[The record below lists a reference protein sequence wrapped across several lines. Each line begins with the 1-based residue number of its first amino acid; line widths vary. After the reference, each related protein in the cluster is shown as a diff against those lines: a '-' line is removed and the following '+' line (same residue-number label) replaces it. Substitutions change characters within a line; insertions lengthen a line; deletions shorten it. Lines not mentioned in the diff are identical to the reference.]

1 MQREILFRG
10 FHPCDGPEIIVV
22 DGEKVKGRWVYGYY
36 VGPVKGLIAHEICD
50 TDDVMG
56 HSLDVLASTVGQYTG
71 LTDRTGK
78 RIFEGDILKTN
89 KYGKDDGKGHNSA
102 GSDAFCVAFEDG
114 GYCLKN
120 EWRRFNLRTD
130 VDAKVIGTVFDEEA
144 RNDHQ

>member
-1 MQREILFRG
+1 MREILFRG
-10 FHPCDGPEIIVV
+10 FHPCDGPETIVV
-22 DGEKVKGRWVYGYY
+22 DGEKVNGMWVYGYY

-130 VDAKVIGTVFDEEA
+130 VDAKVIGTVFDEEV